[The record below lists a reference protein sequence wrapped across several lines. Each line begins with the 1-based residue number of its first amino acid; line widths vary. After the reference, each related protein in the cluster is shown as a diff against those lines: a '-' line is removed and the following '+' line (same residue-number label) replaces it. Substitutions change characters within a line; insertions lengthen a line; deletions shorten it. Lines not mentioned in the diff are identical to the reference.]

1 MKLIPLI
8 LRNTWRNRRRT
19 VLTVLSLAVPF
30 LLLMVL
36 QMALD
41 GMELWMVRADKNL
54 RVVVFHKMG
63 LVFDLPESYTAKLK
77 SIPGVV
83 AVCPFTWYGGL
94 HKGPKEMFSSLTVD
108 AETFRTVWPEGE
120 LSDADYA
127 DFKRERTGAMIDTRL
142 SEKFGWKKGDEVT
155 LKGTV
160 RAVDLKFK
168 ICGTIKGSVDPNGF
182 YFHRKYLEEALGNP
196 GITSDF
202 WMMVDKGDRIP
213 EIQKAAIAMFANS
226 PYEVKCE
233 VEKEFINMFLSM
245 SGNIRGLVQGIG
257 MMVVA
262 LIMMV
267 AANSIAMSV
276 RERTGEVAVM
286 KTLGFTPSDVLGMI
300 LAESALLGLFSG
312 LVGCGLGYLVFTN
325 QNVLAGIGPWAGLL
339 QVAGPAAARWAAI
352 APLVG
357 MAAGFVPALLA
368 SRLKVVDAL
377 RRIA

>member
-19 VLTVLSLAVPF
+19 ILTVMSLAVPF

-41 GMELWMVRADKNL
+41 GMDVWMVRADKNL

-63 LVFDLPESYTAKLK
+63 LVFDLPESYTARLR

-94 HKGPKEMFSSLTVD
+94 HRGPKELFNSLSVD

-120 LSDADYA
+120 LDEADYQA
-127 DFKRERTGAMIDTRL
+127 FQRERTGAMIDTRL
-142 SEKFGWKKGDEVT
+142 SDKFGWKKGDEVT
-155 LKGTV
+155 LKGTI
-160 RAVDLKFK
+160 RPVDLKFR
-168 ICGTIKGSVDPNGF
+168 ICGLIKDSVDPQGF
-182 YFHRKYLEEALGNP
+182 YLHRKYLEEALGNP

-202 WMMVDKGDRIP
+202 WLMVDRGDRIP
-213 EIQKAAIAMFANS
+213 EVQKAAVAMFANS
-226 PYEVKCE
+226 PYEVKAE
-233 VEKEFINMFLSM
+233 VEKEFVNMFISM
-245 SGNIRGLVQGIG
+245 SGNIRGLVNSIG

-262 LIMMV
+262 LIMLV

-276 RERTGEVAVM
+276 RERTSEVAVM

-300 LAESALLGLFSG
+300 LAESALMGFCSG
-312 LVGCGLGYLVFTN
+312 IVGCSVGYFVFTN
-325 QNVLAGIGPWAGLL
+325 PRVVAGLGPFSALL
-339 QVAGPAAARWAAI
+339 QGAGPAAARWACI
-352 APLVG
+352 APIVG
-357 MAAGFVPALLA
+357 MCAGLIPAWLA